1 MKQEVKN
8 QHYVPQFYLRKF
20 GTGKKSGRSVYV
32 FNKKTLKISIQRIKN
47 IANKEYFYD
56 LDIENMGKLSL
67 EENKQILEEVFGQI
81 ETATSPI
88 FDSIINKIETAY
100 KSNMEILTNE
110 NEITLEEREIFSIF
124 LATQYIRTYSFR
136 ESIAHI
142 YELPLEFIKEIG
154 KENKI
159 ETKISE
165 KNKKRFHTNFLLK
178 NFIKESSI
186 NCFSKRIWFF
196 HYNTTN
202 KNLCTSDNPINFLQI
217 ENTGPYG
224 AGIATADF
232 LVFPLTPKI
241 SLYMANPN
249 LEKIKLNSFAI
260 EKCFLCEI
268 KSIQNIEEL
277 NLNQTCYCY
286 NEIYSLSND
295 FERIKTACKND
306 ENNITKSPNE
316 RIG

>member
-88 FDSIINKIETAY
+88 FDSIINKIENAY
-100 KSNMEILTNE
+100 KSNMKILTNE
-110 NEITLEEREIFSIF
+110 NEITLEERKVFSEF
-124 LATQYIRTYSFR
+124 LATQYIRTNSFR
-136 ESIAHI
+136 ECIASI
-142 YELPLEFIKEIG
+142 YEMPLEKIKEMS
-154 KENKI
+154 KEKEI

-165 KNKKRFHTNFLLK
+165 KNKRELHINFLLK
-178 NFIKESSI
+178 NFIEKI
-186 NCFSKRIWFF
+186 PVNYFFKRVWFF
-196 HYNTTN
+196 YYNTTE
-202 KNLCTSDNPINFLQI
+202 KNLCTSDNPINFVQMKNLA
-217 ENTGPYG
+217 PYG
-224 AGIATADF
+224 IGLATADF

-241 SLYMANPN
+241 SLYMARPF
-249 LEKIKLNSFAI
+249 LISELNSSSVEESYLF
-260 EKCFLCEI
+260 EI
-268 KSIQNIEEL
+268 KNIQDIEEL
-277 NLNQTCYCY
+277 NLNQTYHCY
-286 NEIYSLSND
+286 NEIYSLDND
-295 FERIKTACKND
+295 FERIKAACKNN
-306 ENNITKSPNE
+306 ENNIIKSPNE